1 MLGCGASNL
10 QIKQSWIQ
18 MKDVHPL
25 YQLQVVLGNND
36 VIIALTKPKK

>member
-1 MLGCGASNL
+1 
-10 QIKQSWIQ
+10 

-36 VIIALTKPKK
+36 VIIAPTKPKNWATQLAMIER